1 MKPEEQLHLL
11 RSRVSENLPLSS
23 TFSSVAL
30 YLLHMFISA
39 QHFSHALNVA
49 AVALWAVLT
58 FYKFRKM
65 KT

>member
-11 RSRVSENLPLSS
+11 RSSVSEDLPLSS
-23 TFSSVAL
+23 TLSSVAL

-49 AVALWAVLT
+49 AVAL
-58 FYKFRKM
+58 
-65 KT
+65 